1 MPSHINP
8 VEETARRSQDWSE
21 VRPEWGLASNA
32 AFIIGPRRLTK
43 ALDLEGRCFLH
54 SYDWVK
60 DEQLTSLETILTAPM
75 VVAEWINTQ
84 YLFSTINNVTYGSG
98 SKVTHN
104 VTGKIGVMQGNS
116 SDLMHGLPL
125 QSVNAKDALNYH
137 QPQRLLTIIYA
148 PRKNVS
154 EIINRQEILKT
165 LFFNAWVHL
174 IVIEPSENKAYQL
187 QTTGEWYTLPNIG
200 EKNEF
205 H

>member
-1 MPSHINP
+1 
-8 VEETARRSQDWSE
+8 
-21 VRPEWGLASNA
+21 
-32 AFIIGPRRLTK
+32 
-43 ALDLEGRCFLH
+43 
-54 SYDWVK
+54 
-60 DEQLTSLETILTAPM
+60 
-75 VVAEWINTQ
+75 
-84 YLFSTINNVTYGSG
+84 VTYGSG

-125 QSVNAKDALNYH
+125 QSVNATDALNYH